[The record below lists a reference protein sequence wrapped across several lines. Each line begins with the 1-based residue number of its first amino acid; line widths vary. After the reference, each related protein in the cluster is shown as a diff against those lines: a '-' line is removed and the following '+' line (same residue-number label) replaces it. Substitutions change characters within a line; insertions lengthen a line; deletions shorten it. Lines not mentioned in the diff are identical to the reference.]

1 MTGENGPIPSRR
13 RSQHPYRDSAIVYA
27 VLGTVVIIV
36 AVVTG
41 SHIVP
46 AIVAGI
52 AAFVLATAWTWWRL
66 RSREQQQQRRR

>member
-1 MTGENGPIPSRR
+1 MTGENGQIPFRR

-36 AVVTG
+36 ALVTG
-41 SHIVP
+41 SHVVP

-52 AAFVLATAWTWWRL
+52 AAFVLATAYTWWRV
-66 RSREQQQQRRR
+66 RAREQQQRRRR